1 LLFAHKIT
9 EKICFA
15 QKNFIFLLR
24 SKINNTRNMEFKK
37 YSSIENSFNT
47 EFVEQV
53 RASVP
58 ADLRFVVQEK
68 VHGSNT
74 SFITDGKEIKFA
86 KRTDYIADGEKF
98 FDYEELL
105 DRYTPKVKQLYA
117 ALHQKYPQM
126 DFAIIYGE
134 MFGGAYPHKDIK
146 KDTRFSTIQKGVYYC
161 PNHEFY
167 GFDIYVSEPSGKHY
181 LSVEETNKFFEDNG
195 FLYAKTLF
203 EGTLDE
209 CLAYPNKF
217 PSQISQWLGYP
228 PIEDNVCEG
237 VVIRPVVPT
246 YIGYGDR
253 VLIKNKNERFAE
265 KKGYK
270 KHPKVPKEDPVYSD
284 NLNALIAKGSL
295 YVTENRLNNVISHI
309 GQVSMPKDL
318 GKLIGLFSKDILDD
332 FIKESSADY
341 NNLEKPEQKILNK
354 EINQMATTLI
364 KKTYKII
371 P

>member
-1 LLFAHKIT
+1 
-9 EKICFA
+9 
-15 QKNFIFLLR
+15 
-24 SKINNTRNMEFKK
+24 
-37 YSSIENSFNT
+37 
-47 EFVEQV
+47 
-53 RASVP
+53 
-58 ADLRFVVQEK
+58 
-68 VHGSNT
+68 
-74 SFITDGKEIKFA
+74 
-86 KRTDYIADGEKF
+86 
-98 FDYEELL
+98 
-105 DRYTPKVKQLYA
+105 
-117 ALHQKYPQM
+117 
-126 DFAIIYGE
+126 
-134 MFGGAYPHKDIK
+134 
-146 KDTRFSTIQKGVYYC
+146 
-161 PNHEFY
+161 
-167 GFDIYVSEPSGKHY
+167 
-181 LSVEETNKFFEDNG
+181 
-195 FLYAKTLF
+195 
-203 EGTLDE
+203 LDE